1 MSATVWCAVGLLGG
15 LGAVF
20 RVLVTTS
27 ASVRLP
33 DAFPFGT
40 FVVNISGAF
49 LLGLVAGMGAS
60 GDAYRLAGIAF
71 LGSYTTFST
80 WMLDARKLRAKGR
93 AGVALAYLA
102 MSVGAGLTAVALGRW
117 LGTRL

>member
-1 MSATVWCAVGLLGG
+1 
-15 LGAVF
+15 
-20 RVLVTTS
+20 LVTTS

-33 DAFPFGT
+33 SAFPFGT

-60 GDAYRLAGIAF
+60 GDVYRLAGIAF

-80 WMLDARKLRAKGR
+80 WMLEARQLEANGKGR
-93 AGVALAYLA
+93 VALAYLA
-102 MSVGAGLTAVALGRW
+102 TSAGVGLAAVALGRC
-117 LGTRL
+117 LAARF